1 VFVTRQELP
10 PLTGLRGL
18 AAFAVVITH
27 YAAWCSPWPLSEMP
41 AAIDPLF
48 GAAQIG
54 MTLFFTLSGFVMTY
68 HYADLDWRDRPMR
81 CTAHFLWLRFSRI
94 YPALAVAL
102 AVTPKNPPVMF
113 ALHALSIET
122 VLPVK
127 VAGINADSFSL
138 TWSIGTEMTLYV
150 LFALV
155 MVLWH
160 VAPRLRPV
168 WASIG
173 AVYVLALLVLMSSR
187 PAAELLFALVPVP
200 FEPHDFADMRHW
212 FFYLSPWYRALEF
225 ALGGLAA
232 LYLTRWARPSH
243 DRLLTLAAHC
253 LFGLGVALWLYG
265 RGIAGSGRPEYVIFA
280 AAFAGMMAVG
290 NAKTRLNAALSL
302 RPLVF
307 AGTISLSIYL
317 LQGVIMNVAPAEPGL
332 HFAWT
337 LLPRF
342 VSNFAVAL
350 LLLFCL
356 GSGCYHLVE
365 VPAKRLLRRV
375 GGKTPRRR
383 AMADLHVRGLG
394 EAGADAELKGAVE
407 GPVAL

>member
-1 VFVTRQELP
+1 MTRQELP
-10 PLTGLRGL
+10 PLTGMRGL
-18 AAFAVVITH
+18 AALAVVITH

-48 GAAQIG
+48 GTAQIG

-68 HYADLDWRDRPMR
+68 HYADLDWRDRPVR

-122 VLPVK
+122 LLPVK
-127 VAGINADSFSL
+127 VAGTNADSFSL
-138 TWSIGTEMTLYV
+138 TWSIGTEMTLYL

-155 MVLWH
+155 MALWH
-160 VAPRLRPV
+160 LAPRLRPL
-168 WASIG
+168 WLTIG
-173 AVYVLALLVLMSSR
+173 AVYVLALFVLMSSR
-187 PAAELLFALVPVP
+187 SAAELFSAYIPVP
-200 FEPHDFADMRHW
+200 FEPHNFGDMRHW
-212 FFYLSPWYRALEF
+212 FFYLSPWYRAFEF

-232 LYLTRWARPSH
+232 LYLTRWARPSR
-243 DRLLTLAAHC
+243 DRFLMLAAPG
-253 LFGLGVALWLYG
+253 LFVLGVALWLYG
-265 RGIAGSGRPEYVIFA
+265 RSIAGSGRPEYVIFA

-290 NAKTRLNAALSL
+290 NAKTRLNAALGL

-317 LQGVIMNVAPAEPGL
+317 LQGVIMNVAPAEQGL
-332 HFAWT
+332 PFSWA
-337 LLPRF
+337 LFPRF
-342 VSNFAVAL
+342 ISNFAVAL

-356 GSGCYHLVE
+356 GSGSYQLVE
-365 VPAKRLLRRV
+365 VPAKHLLRRV
-375 GGKTPRRR
+375 GGKTPRSRP
-383 AMADLHVRGLG
+383 MADLQVRGPREG
-394 EAGADAELKGAVE
+394 RAEAELKGAID

>member
-1 VFVTRQELP
+1 VRRQELP
-10 PLTGLRGL
+10 PLTGMRGL
-18 AAFAVVITH
+18 ATLAVVITH

-41 AAIDPLF
+41 VAIDPLF
-48 GAAQIG
+48 SAAPVG
-54 MTLFFTLSGFVMTY
+54 MTLFFTLSGFVMSY
-68 HYADLDWRDRPMR
+68 HYVDLDWRDRPMR

-102 AVTPKNPPVMF
+102 ALAPKNPPVMF

-122 VLPVK
+122 LLPVK
-127 VAGINADSFSL
+127 VADINADSFSL

-160 VAPRLRPV
+160 VAPHLRRL
-168 WASIG
+168 WLTIG
-173 AVYVLALLVLMSSR
+173 AVYVLVLLVLMSSR
-187 PAAELLFALVPVP
+187 PAAELLFAYIPVP
-200 FEPHDFADMRHW
+200 FEPHNFGDMRHW
-212 FFYLSPWYRALEF
+212 FFYLSPWYRAFEF

-232 LYLTRWARPSH
+232 LYLTRWARPSR
-243 DRLLTLAAHC
+243 DRFLMLAATG
-253 LFGLGVALWLYG
+253 LFVLGVALWLYG
-265 RGIAGSGRPEYVIFA
+265 RSIAASGRPEYVTFA

-290 NAKTRLNAALSL
+290 SAKTRLNAALSL

-317 LQGVIMNVAPAEPGL
+317 LQGVIMNVAAAEQGL
-332 HFAWT
+332 PFSWA

-342 VSNFAVAL
+342 TSNFAVAL

-356 GSGCYHLVE
+356 GSGSYQLVE

-375 GGKTPRRR
+375 GGKTPRSRPIPDPHGG
-383 AMADLHVRGLG
+383 ALG
-394 EAGADAELKGAVE
+394 EGRADAELKGAVD
-407 GPVAL
+407 GRAAH